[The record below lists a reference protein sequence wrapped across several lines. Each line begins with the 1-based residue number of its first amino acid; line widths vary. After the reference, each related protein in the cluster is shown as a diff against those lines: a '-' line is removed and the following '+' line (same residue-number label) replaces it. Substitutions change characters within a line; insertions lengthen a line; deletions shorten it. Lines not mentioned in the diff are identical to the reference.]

1 MICERCKGHGKIKVG
16 TEIAPGSVWKTQ
28 DTLEPCPDCKGVG
41 LIEDTKGIEV
51 RHKEMG
57 FDYGRK

>member
-1 MICERCKGHGKIKVG
+1 MICERCKGQGKIKVG
-16 TEIAPGSVWKTQ
+16 VETVPGHVWLVRAS
-28 DTLEPCPDCKGVG
+28 LEPCPDCEGTG
-41 LIEDTKGIEV
+41 LIEDAKGIEI